1 MTLPLPGS
9 LLRAKPLAGGDD
21 ALVDCLDH
29 LVGQGLEVYCL

>member
-21 ALVDCLDH
+21 ALVDRSDH